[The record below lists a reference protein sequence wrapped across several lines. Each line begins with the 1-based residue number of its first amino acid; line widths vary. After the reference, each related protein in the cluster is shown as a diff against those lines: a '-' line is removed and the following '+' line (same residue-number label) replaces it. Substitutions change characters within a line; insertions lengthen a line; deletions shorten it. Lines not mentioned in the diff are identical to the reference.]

1 MDLKNAVSGSPLSY
15 KTTSAR
21 SGTPARKASQKLPT
35 FASDFL
41 KSPLK
46 DPRIFRESER
56 DWTFARA
63 TLRHIPEMV
72 ERLRQEER
80 VLRQF
85 LQENGEETSDRDNSD
100 VEMEDNPFTE

>member
-1 MDLKNAVSGSPLSY
+1 
-15 KTTSAR
+15 
-21 SGTPARKASQKLPT
+21 
-35 FASDFL
+35 
-41 KSPLK
+41 
-46 DPRIFRESER
+46 
-56 DWTFARA
+56 
-63 TLRHIPEMV
+63 MV